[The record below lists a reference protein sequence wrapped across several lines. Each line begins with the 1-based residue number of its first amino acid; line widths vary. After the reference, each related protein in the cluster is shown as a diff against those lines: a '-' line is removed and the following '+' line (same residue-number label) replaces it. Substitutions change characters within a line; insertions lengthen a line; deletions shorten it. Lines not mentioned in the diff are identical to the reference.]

1 MLTRVRGWR
10 RGWQERS
17 KLDRI
22 DLYSR
27 LTVSAMPWLFTLSWQ
42 LAPMKADIRHAPL
55 PLALGSALFVV
66 CLAQC
71 VLSNRNVRPSYD
83 HYLGTSVFPPRRM
96 VAPLILL
103 MLGLGLLAT
112 LAAVDGIEPAGLL
125 MMAMNA
131 PIALVMTQVLL
142 VPVRTFLI
150 QSLVLVTL
158 TTGVLAAAGVRGGT
172 LAGVMPA
179 TLFGCLL
186 VLISVRPSVWSL
198 SVTWQAEEARE
209 MQARLAVAEERLRFG
224 RDMHDVLGRNLAVI
238 ALKSELAVELA
249 QRGRPQAVDQMVE
262 VQRIARASQQ
272 EVRDVVRG
280 YREADLSTELAGAK
294 GVLRAAGIECAVLGD
309 SGAELAA
316 PVQAALGWVVREAAT
331 NVLRHGDPRRC
342 TIRLTASADEV
353 VLNVEND
360 GASTTPATGDS
371 CSGEHGS
378 GGSGSG
384 LTGLRERLGAL
395 DGSLDAGTAGN
406 GLFRLTARIPLP
418 RPDPRGKSGDVPGTG
433 PVPGAR
439 SGAGAKA
446 RDGAGADDLDGA
458 GAKVR
463 DGAGAD
469 DRDGARA
476 QARDGAGAEALDRAG
491 AKDLDRA
498 GAGDSGDVSRTG
510 IRTALLEERR

>member
-17 KLDRI
+17 KLERI

-27 LTVSAMPWLFTLSWQ
+27 LTVAAVPWLFTLTWQ
-42 LAPMKADIRHAPL
+42 LAPLTADIHHAPL
-55 PLALGSALFVV
+55 PLALGLALLVV

-71 VLSNRNVRPSYD
+71 ALSNRNARPSYE
-83 HYLGTSVFPPRRM
+83 HYCGISVFPRQRM
-96 VAPLILL
+96 IAPLALL
-103 MLGLGLLAT
+103 LVALGLLAT
-112 LAAVDGIEPAGLL
+112 LTAVDGVDEDGLL
-125 MMAMNA
+125 LMAMNV
-131 PIALVMTQVLL
+131 PMALVMTQVLL
-142 VPVRTFLI
+142 VPVRTFLV
-150 QSLVLVTL
+150 QSLGLAAL
-158 TTGVLAAAGVRGGT
+158 TTGVLAAAGVRGGI
-172 LAGVMPA
+172 LAGVVPA
-179 TLFGCLL
+179 TLFGCVL
-186 VLISVRPSVWSL
+186 VLISVRPSTWSL
-198 SVTWQAEEARE
+198 SVMWQAEEARDV
-209 MQARLAVAEERLRFG
+209 QARLAVAEERLRFG

-353 VLNVEND
+353 VLDVEND
-360 GASTTPATGDS
+360 GASATATTTTTTGD
-371 CSGEHGS
+371 CGSGDHGS

-384 LTGLRERLGAL
+384 LTGLRERLRSL
-395 DGSLDAGTAGN
+395 DGSLDAGAAGD
-406 GLFRLTARIPLP
+406 GLFRLTARVPLS
-418 RPDPRGKSGDVPGTG
+418 RPDAGRKPGAASWTTSGAATRTASADVPDMASADVPG
-433 PVPGAR
+433 
-439 SGAGAKA
+439 
-446 RDGAGADDLDGA
+446 AD
-458 GAKVR
+458 
-463 DGAGAD
+463 
-469 DRDGARA
+469 
-476 QARDGAGAEALDRAG
+476 
-491 AKDLDRA
+491 
-498 GAGDSGDVSRTG
+498 T
-510 IRTALLEERR
+510 RTAFLEERR